1 MPKKH
6 IPIVP
11 LIPEQVK
18 TPVKKRKAPELV
30 LELPAVGYIPTEL
43 NKKKNSDEKNSG
55 EVVINWDDDD
65 LDCFIID

>member
-55 EVVINWDDDD
+55 EVVINWDEDD

>member
-30 LELPAVGYIPTEL
+30 LELPAIGYVPTEL
-43 NKKKNSDEKNSG
+43 HKKKNSDEKNSG

>member
-30 LELPAVGYIPTEL
+30 LELPAIGYVPTEL

-55 EVVINWDDDD
+55 EVVISWDDDD

>member
-30 LELPAVGYIPTEL
+30 LELPAIGYVPTEL

>member
-6 IPIVP
+6 IPIIP

-18 TPVKKRKAPELV
+18 APVKKRKAPELV
-30 LELPAVGYIPTEL
+30 LELPAVGYTPSEL

-55 EVVINWDDDD
+55 EVIISWDNDD
-65 LDCFIID
+65 LDCFIIS

>member
-30 LELPAVGYIPTEL
+30 LELPAVGYVPTEL